1 MKRLLTA
8 VLAAST
14 GWAFA
19 TAVAAEPFE
28 AFLDLC
34 FANNAQVQAVDAA
47 AKRAGWSV
55 APEELRAALAEE
67 FRDPIAY
74 LNTPIEQVHDKNADA
89 LEIVVAGWG
98 DGETVMGVSGLKV
111 DLCMILNAA
120 DSSETLKNQFKNL
133 IGLAPTDIKDEQMQ
147 GWLFSRSPSGFASE
161 AALLE
166 MDDAEAVKAVRRK
179 PLYLA
184 FVVAE
189 DGFSGL
195 AFAVVT
201 SVD

>member
-28 AFLDLC
+28 TFLDLC
-34 FANNAQVQAVDAA
+34 FANSAQVQAVDAA
-47 AKRAGWSV
+47 AKRAGWSA

-74 LNTPIEQVHDKNADA
+74 LNTPIEQLHDADA
-89 LEIVVAGWG
+89 LEIVVAGSG
-98 DGETVMGVSGLKV
+98 DGETVMGVSGLRV
-111 DLCMILNAA
+111 DLCMIVNTV
-120 DSSETLKNQFKNL
+120 DNSETLKNQFKNL

-195 AFAVVT
+195 AFAVVK
-201 SVD
+201 SAD